1 MISASSRNLALKPAR
16 STYRAWISLTATS
29 RWSSRSRASQ
39 TWPMPPL
46 AYGLINSNRLPWVKL
61 GSSALALDPKPFP
74 RGPVTVGARVAAR
87 VAPNVNTVEIGASHS
102 LLLPWVC
109 RPTRHQG
116 GYDSHATRTLHA
128 AGRRRGPGSGSTG
141 GTRTDDPPRGRSTS
155 AHGHWPGQ
163 LAQLSV
169 DARGRLVGGTGHGVV
184 DRFADPTGLQ
194 GRPAAPQRR
203 GVAAPL
209 QPLRRP
215 SAVGRG
221 AGAAPVPPSR
231 SPPGPAGDAGGVL
244 RRLAVD
250 GARRHDLRCPRLGG
264 QRGRL
269 RPPLGRAAREAPSLR
284 SASSAW
290 SSWGPMS
297 KSRWWCGPPPMASN
311 RCSPACSA
319 I

>member
-1 MISASSRNLALKPAR
+1 MAFVRTSEVSRPRSGGFSKSLILPPVCSSTQALIVRRACSVDRK
-16 STYRAWISLTATS
+16 STHLS
-29 RWSSRSRASQ
+29 
-39 TWPMPPL
+39 P
-46 AYGLINSNRLPWVKL
+46 
-61 GSSALALDPKPFP
+61 
-74 RGPVTVGARVAAR
+74 
-87 VAPNVNTVEIGASHS
+87 NTVEIGASHS

-116 GYDSHATRTLHA
+116 GYDSHATKTLHA

-163 LAQLSV
+163 FAQLSV
-169 DARGRLVGGTGHGVV
+169 DARGRLVGGAGHGVV

-250 GARRHDLRCPRLGG
+250 GARRHDL
-264 QRGRL
+264 
-269 RPPLGRAAREAPSLR
+269 
-284 SASSAW
+284 
-290 SSWGPMS
+290 
-297 KSRWWCGPPPMASN
+297 
-311 RCSPACSA
+311 
-319 I
+319 